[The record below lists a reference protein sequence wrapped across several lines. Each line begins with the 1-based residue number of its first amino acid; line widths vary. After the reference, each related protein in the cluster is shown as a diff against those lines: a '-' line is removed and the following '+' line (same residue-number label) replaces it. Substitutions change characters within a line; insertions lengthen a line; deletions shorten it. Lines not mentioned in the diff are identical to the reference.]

1 MKRLSWNNL
10 RRYGAWTFAGLII
23 LTGSLF
29 VILYGNAYGYIKSVL
44 WLIAFIISFG
54 ISLFLVEPIRL
65 VAFAIVLAAAG
76 HRRDNYRA
84 TVPPFTTHSLQAFRP
99 VRRCCMAYKQ
109 IFTEYANK
117 KPEKMLV
124 FSKSAAIN
132 DKVEWAKDCIYY
144 RELMTD
150 LLMFCLYMAML
161 LLIVLGS
168 RDSSMFYSGRFAM
181 DCLNGKYFGK
191 MQLEDVTSEKALLRY
206 LTAVLAPTIHQGSL

>member
-1 MKRLSWNNL
+1 MKRLSLNNL

-23 LTGSLF
+23 LSGSLF

-54 ISLFLVEPIRL
+54 MSLFLVEPIRL
-65 VAFAIVLAAAG
+65 VAFAIVLAAG
-76 HRRDNYRA
+76 HRRDNNRA
-84 TVPPFTTHSLQAFRP
+84 TVTPFTTNPLQAFRP

-109 IFTEYANK
+109 IFNEYVNK
-117 KPEKMLV
+117 KSEKKLV
-124 FSKSAAIN
+124 FSKCAANN

-206 LTAVLAPTIHQGSL
+206 LTVVLAPTIHQGSY